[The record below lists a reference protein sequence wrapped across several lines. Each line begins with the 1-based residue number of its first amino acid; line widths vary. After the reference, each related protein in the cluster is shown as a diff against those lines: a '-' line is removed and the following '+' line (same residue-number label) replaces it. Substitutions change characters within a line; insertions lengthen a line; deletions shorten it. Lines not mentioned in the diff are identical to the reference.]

1 MSGYEY
7 RNIGREVI
15 GLLMGPILIA
25 SRTSCHRLQEP
36 GEKPRFAAARTAA
49 KQPSQ
54 KCRPTRRR
62 QFDRVGRLLHNPG
75 LCFFAAALSTI
86 SHRLEEFRHR
96 AAAHPKPA
104 AIWMPRHIG
113 IRSEEHTYELQPL
126 MRNS

>member
-75 LCFFAAALSTI
+75 LCFFAAALS
-86 SHRLEEFRHR
+86 
-96 AAAHPKPA
+96 
-104 AIWMPRHIG
+104 
-113 IRSEEHTYELQPL
+113 RSEEHTSELQSL
-126 MRNS
+126 MRISYAVFCLKKKKKNN